1 MTSQLGI
8 SIISR
13 RAVLCAT
20 LVTSSLLVVANP
32 ASAQIGNL
40 AKQGDIT
47 PLCGTKPAVVAL
59 VDGYGGAAWFKTVAQ
74 EFRDELSKCK
84 NVTKVLYLNAN
95 GSQQKYNSDFNSLIS
110 QKVDVIVSF
119 THFGDASLPVMRN
132 ATKAGV
138 KVVPFFAKIGG
149 TPGRD
154 YVDVVYQDP
163 IANGL
168 MWADFLAKTVKTGNV
183 IFLGGPPGANTSQR
197 FMDAFKEGVKKH
209 PGLTLAEE
217 NYVVTNWNPVDAQKA
232 ITALIAKH
240 GKIDGIA
247 SDYGLTTNAAI
258 KAFEQAGLPIPAQ
271 ATLASSNELNCKYLD
286 YKKAGKAWPYF
297 SLDGTTTLIRAAARR
312 AMAAYSGAPYTEPLG
327 WSPYPYVDSTTKTD
341 PRCDLSFPPDA
352 DLSGKLTNVALTEL
366 FK

>member
-1 MTSQLGI
+1 MISLGT

-13 RAVLCAT
+13 RAALFAT
-20 LVTSSLLVVANP
+20 LVTSALLVVVTP
-32 ASAQIGNL
+32 ASAQIGSL

-95 GSQQKYNSDFNSLIS
+95 GSQQKYNSDFNSLVS

-138 KVVPFFAKIGG
+138 TVVPFFAKIGG
-149 TPGRD
+149 TPGKD

-197 FMDAFKEGVKKH
+197 FMDAFKEGVKKY
-209 PGLTLAEE
+209 PGLKLAEE
-217 NYVVTNWNPVDAQKA
+217 NYIVTNWNPVDAQKA
-232 ITALIAKH
+232 IAALIAKH

-271 ATLASSNELNCKYLD
+271 ATLASNNELNCKYLE
-286 YKKAGKAWPYF
+286 YKKTGKAWPYF

-312 AMAAYSGAPYTEPLG
+312 AMAAHSGAPYTEPLG

-352 DLSGKLTNVALTEL
+352 DLSGKLTNAALTEL